1 MHKMHNKNA
10 KLFIAKFPLDL
21 YAFFLFSQHITE
33 PQKRIIENLNSF
45 PCCSVESSRREIL
58 YPSVL
63 FWLFFLFAYDIKFG
77 LSLAG
82 GRKLSA
88 EAGGKSRKR
97 SSKYFPKKLK
107 PCLVCRNG
115 PSG

>member
-45 PCCSVESSRREIL
+45 PCCSVEKFQERNTLSIGFILVVFLIRIRHKVWLEPGRWQKTKRRSQGKIGK
-58 YPSVL
+58 
-63 FWLFFLFAYDIKFG
+63 AKF
-77 LSLAG
+77 
-82 GRKLSA
+82 
-88 EAGGKSRKR
+88 
-97 SSKYFPKKLK
+97 
-107 PCLVCRNG
+107 
-115 PSG
+115 